1 VSKLRDRL
9 KEEIDKRAWTTSD
22 LEKASRVPCTITDRF
37 LSGKQGDPLGDAVER
52 WAHGLG
58 ISETSLRGLDDP
70 DFTPVIA
77 APPFGFTP
85 HEVARLERYR
95 NAVAKTQAAVDL
107 LLLPDAERN
116 LLREDTLAAIIL
128 LEAEADHERG
138 SNQ

>member
-1 VSKLRDRL
+1 MSKLRDRL
-9 KEEIDKRAWTTSD
+9 QEEINKRGWTTSD
-22 LEKASRVPCTITDRF
+22 LEKASRVPSTITDRF

-52 WAHGLG
+52 WAYGLG
-58 ISETSLRGLDDP
+58 ITETSLRGFDDP
-70 DFTPVIA
+70 ESTSESA
-77 APPFGFTP
+77 APPFDFNAY
-85 HEVARLERYR
+85 EVARLGRYR

-128 LEAEADHERG
+128 LEAEAALERG